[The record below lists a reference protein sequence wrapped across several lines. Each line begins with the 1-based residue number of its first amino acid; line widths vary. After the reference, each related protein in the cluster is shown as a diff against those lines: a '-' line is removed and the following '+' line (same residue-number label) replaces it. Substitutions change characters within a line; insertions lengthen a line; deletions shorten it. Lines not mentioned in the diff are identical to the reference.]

1 MIKIELRGVAALS
14 NNSAKTRVVYA
25 KITDEFGH
33 LQELCDKV
41 MIYFIEKGMLQNL
54 ILYNVFSI

>member
-41 MIYFIEKGMLQNL
+41 MIYFIEKG
-54 ILYNVFSI
+54 ILHN